1 MLRWA
6 SDRSLGRYFKQIMRY
21 PLLTRE
27 EEEAYARQAKLG
39 DLIISLNGKPLA
51 SRSTLVRLL
60 KHAGAGSQVALGCI
74 RSGREIEI
82 TLTLP
87 ALMPPMKEKVDRSVP
102 ILGMGLVELLELD
115 TEQKKSFGNIRQGLV
130 VAEVEPDSP
139 AANAGLLDYNRE
151 ARDKLIVHNLRWVVT
166 IAKQYQ
172 NRGLAL
178 SELINEGNLGL
189 IQAVSKFDEARKTR
203 LTTYSNWWIR
213 YYIVTA
219 LASRHL
225 IKLPIKMRNLAKKIR
240 DSYGILAQRFGRTPS
255 IEELAREL
263 EVSPEEVSCAFD
275 CGVAELSIDALPF
288 DDSKVTFEE
297 VLKDTTSPL
306 PTELSGR
313 EQIERDVRAS
323 LYDALADRELYVVTR
338 HFGIPLPQG
347 RFNMKRISQIFGKS
361 KEDIQH
367 ILCLSSRKLISRLRR
382 SIGDEG
388 LRHYAKLTSSQ
399 IQALPEVLK
408 KTDEPSRKVLLRVM
422 SKIVKNMV
430 SMLTD
435 QFEGFELI
443 ETEIMAL
450 FWGIIPPQ
458 QELNLR
464 EIGDLL
470 GVSREAARQ
479 VKERSIKKLKKYL
492 RPQAFDS
499 FFREAV

>member
-6 SDRSLGRYFKQIMRY
+6 SDRSLSRYFKQIMRY

-27 EEEAYARQAKLG
+27 EEEEYAIRAKLG
-39 DLIISLNGKPLA
+39 DLIVEVEAKPA
-51 SRSTLVRLL
+51 KTRAVLVRAI
-60 KHAGAGSQVALGCI
+60 KKAGAGGVLRLAVQ
-74 RSGREIEI
+74 RSGKRMEV
-82 TLTLP
+82 TLSLP
-87 ALMPPMKEKVDRSVP
+87 ALIPTYMANTDKAIP
-102 ILGMGLVELLELD
+102 ILGMKLLEL
-115 TEQKKSFGNIRQGLV
+115 TELNQAQKSFFADIKAGLV
-130 VAEVEPDSP
+130 ITEIAPDSP
-139 AANAGLLDYNRE
+139 ASSAGLIDYNME

-240 DSYGILAQRFGRTPS
+240 DRYGVLAQRFGRTPS

-306 PTELSGR
+306 PTELSGK
-313 EQIERDVRAS
+313 EQIERDVRSS
-323 LYDALADRELYVVTR
+323 LYESLADRELYVVTR

-347 RFNMKRISQIFGKS
+347 RFNMKRISEIFGRPK
-361 KEDIQH
+361 DQIQQ
-367 ILCLSSRKLISRLRR
+367 ILCAASRKLLSRLRR
-382 SIGDEG
+382 SLGDEG
-388 LRHYAKLTSSQ
+388 LRQYAKLSTAQSGM
-399 IQALPEVLK
+399 LPELLK
-408 KTDEPSRKVLLRVM
+408 KTDDASRKAVLKIM
-422 SKIVKNMV
+422 SKVVKNMPAIL
-430 SMLTD
+430 SD

-443 ETEIMAL
+443 ESEVMAL
-450 FWGIIPPQ
+450 FWSFGPTQP
-458 QELNLR
+458 ELNLR

-470 GVSREAARQ
+470 GISREAARQ
-479 VKERSIKKLKKYL
+479 IKERSIKKLKKYL

-499 FFREAV
+499 FFREAI